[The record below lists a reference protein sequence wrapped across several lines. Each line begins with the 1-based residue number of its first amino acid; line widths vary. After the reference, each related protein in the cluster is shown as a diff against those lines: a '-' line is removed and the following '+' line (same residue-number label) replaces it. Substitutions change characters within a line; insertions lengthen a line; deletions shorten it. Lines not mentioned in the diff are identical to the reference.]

1 MKLWQKI
8 TVICSAILII
18 TVSVC
23 CYTLISQ
30 TKDTILS
37 ITYEQVADK
46 QRSLQSSFV
55 EMSDYYTTQGDS
67 PAAKRSLLHYCFR
80 QFADSTSVL
89 VIDGETIYSNVEIH
103 PEQLLPIETDYYAIV
118 SSNQQKQ
125 YTGSIN
131 GKAYLIIGDY
141 CRLSAL
147 PGSSCLI
154 YVVEDIT
161 DVHEDINRM
170 IWQFILIGTIC
181 TVAGLALIII
191 LVRQSMQ
198 PLVKL
203 QNVAV
208 SIAEGNYHERSEITS
223 SDEVGIL
230 ASTFNQMAE
239 SVENQITQLQ
249 ETARRQ
255 QLFIGGVTH
264 EFKTPLTAILLNADT
279 LQNTYTSEEEQAQ
292 ALSHIER
299 QSKWLERLVQKMLK
313 LLTMNQ
319 DVTLKQISVPELFNR
334 VNDSVSEALHSRGV
348 SLEIQ
353 CDIPILKADSDLLQS
368 ALVNLVENAG
378 KASAPGQVVSLRAY
392 DHILEVSD
400 HGIGIPK
407 ESLNRITDAF
417 YMVDKSRSKK
427 MGGVGLGLA
436 LVKEIVQVHGAT
448 MEIDSELGA
457 GTTVR
462 LYFPR

>member
-8 TVICSAILII
+8 TVICSAILIV
-18 TVSVC
+18 TVSIC
-23 CYTLISQ
+23 CFLFINR
-30 TKDTILS
+30 TKEAILS
-37 ITYEQVADK
+37 ITYEQVSEK
-46 QRSLQSSFV
+46 QRSLQASFT
-55 EMSDYYTTQGDS
+55 EMSNYYTTQGDT
-67 PAAKRSLLHYCFR
+67 PAAKRSLIHYCFR
-80 QFADSTSVL
+80 QFADSTAVL
-89 VIDGETIYSNVEIH
+89 VIDGETVYATTSVQ
-103 PEQLLPIETDYYAIV
+103 PEQYLPIQSE
-118 SSNQQKQ
+118 SPQKR
-125 YTGSIN
+125 YTGKIHERE
-131 GKAYLIIGDY
+131 YLIVGDD

-147 PGSSCLI
+147 PGASCFV

-161 DVHEDINRM
+161 PVHENINRM
-170 IWQFILIGTIC
+170 VWQFMLMGALC
-181 TVAGLALIII
+181 TSAGLALIIVLI
-191 LVRQSMQ
+191 RKSIQ

-203 QNVAV
+203 QNAAV
-208 SIAEGNYHERSEITS
+208 SIAEGNYQERAEITS
-223 SDEVGIL
+223 SDEVGVL
-230 ASTFNQMAE
+230 ASSFNRMAE
-239 SVENQITQLQ
+239 SVENHITQLQ

-279 LQNTYTSEEEQAQ
+279 LQNTYMSEEEQAD
-292 ALSHIER
+292 ALAYIET
-299 QSKWLERLVQKMLK
+299 QGKWLERLVQKMLK
-313 LLTMNQ
+313 LLTTNQ
-319 DVTLKQISVPELFNR
+319 EIVLKQISVPELLDR
-334 VNDSVSEALHSRGV
+334 VNDSVSEALLSRGV

-353 CDIPILKADSDLLQS
+353 CDIPFLKADSDLLQS

-436 LVKEIVQVHGAT
+436 LVKEIVQAHGAT
-448 MEIDSELGA
+448 MEIDSELGK

-462 LYFPR
+462 IYFPR

>member
-55 EMSDYYTTQGDS
+55 EMSDYYTAQGDS

-208 SIAEGNYHERSEITS
+208 SIAEGNYHERSKITS

-279 LQNTYTSEEEQAQ
+279 LQNTYTNEEEQAQ

-319 DVTLKQISVPELFNR
+319 DVTLKQISVPELFDR

-353 CDIPILKADSDLLQS
+353 CDIPFLKADSDLLQS

-378 KASAPGQVVSLRAY
+378 KASAPGQVISLRAY

-436 LVKEIVQVHGAT
+436 LVKEIAQAHGAT
-448 MEIDSELGA
+448 MEIDSELGT

>member
-8 TVICSAILII
+8 TVICSAILVI

-23 CYTLISQ
+23 CYTLINQ

-55 EMSDYYTTQGDS
+55 EMSNYYSIQGDT

-80 QFADSTSVL
+80 QFADSTAVL
-89 VIDGETIYSNVEIH
+89 VIDGETIYSDVDIH
-103 PEQLLPIETDYYAIV
+103 PEQLLPIENDYY
-118 SSNQQKQ
+118 SPESNGQQEEF
-125 YTGSIN
+125 TGRI
-131 GKAYLIIGDY
+131 GGRAYLIIGNY

-161 DVHEDINRM
+161 DVHENINRM
-170 IWQFILIGTIC
+170 IWQFILIGTLC

-198 PLVKL
+198 HLVKL

-239 SVENQITQLQ
+239 SVENHITQLQ

-279 LQNTYTSEEEQAQ
+279 LQNTYMSEEEQAD
-292 ALSHIER
+292 ALAYIET
-299 QSKWLERLVQKMLK
+299 QGKWLERLVQKMLK
-313 LLTMNQ
+313 LLTTNQ
-319 DVTLKQISVPELFNR
+319 DIVLKQISVPELLDR
-334 VNDSVSEALHSRGV
+334 VNDSISASLLSRGV

-353 CDIPILKADSDLLQS
+353 CDIPFLKADSDLLQS

-417 YMVDKSRSKK
+417 YMVDKSRSKT

-436 LVKEIVQVHGAT
+436 LVKEIVQAHGAT
-448 MEIDSELGA
+448 MEIDSELGT

-462 LYFPR
+462 IYFPR